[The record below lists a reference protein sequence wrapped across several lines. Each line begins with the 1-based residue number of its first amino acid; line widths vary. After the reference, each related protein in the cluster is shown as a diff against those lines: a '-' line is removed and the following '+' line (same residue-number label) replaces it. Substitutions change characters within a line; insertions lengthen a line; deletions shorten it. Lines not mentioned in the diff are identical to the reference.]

1 MNMSK
6 AGIIIITEGHE
17 QLVTCYQCYQSLAL
31 LAKLCGSI
39 RFWGGPPRVIGEGR
53 NSKSEKRKARLTYL
67 ITHLSV
73 RRYLSACPCRDLPSC
88 E

>member
-53 NSKSEKRKARLTYL
+53 NSKSEKRKAKSTPHVPYYP
-67 ITHLSV
+67 SV
-73 RRYLSACPCRDLPSC
+73 RSKVPVCLSLS
-88 E
+88 